1 MGCCSLRSHDTIG
14 YLALER
20 YLVSLPLPFTRTP
33 GADVGG
39 TIDLRAAGPPLLEE
53 SNDEPQ

>member
-1 MGCCSLRSHDTIG
+1 MGCCSLLGQDTIG
-14 YLALER
+14 YLALQR

-39 TIDLRAAGPPLLEE
+39 TIDVRAARPAIAGGK
-53 SNDEPQ
+53 